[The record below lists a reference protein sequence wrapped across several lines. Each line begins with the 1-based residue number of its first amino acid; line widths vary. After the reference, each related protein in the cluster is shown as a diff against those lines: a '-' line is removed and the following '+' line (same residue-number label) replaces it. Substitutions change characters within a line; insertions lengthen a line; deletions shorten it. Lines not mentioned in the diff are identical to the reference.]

1 MKEPFVNPAA
11 IDHLKDFIRKPKG
24 AFDKSECLQTIC
36 EALVVSMTNQG
47 EILSKIVEGS
57 AGRNH
62 IHDCI
67 NKVKGV
73 FVRNECLQTICEEL
87 MVILKNQEEILSK
100 IEMGVESKN
109 RNSGDTVLNF
119 SP

>member
-1 MKEPFVNPAA
+1 M
-11 IDHLKDFIRKPKG
+11 I
-24 AFDKSECLQTIC
+24 
-36 EALVVSMTNQG
+36 NQE

-57 AGRNH
+57 DGRDH

-73 FVRNECLQTICEEL
+73 FDRIECLQTICEEL

-100 IEMGVESKN
+100 IEMGVELKK
-109 RNSGDTVLNF
+109 
-119 SP
+119 